1 MNTLI
6 ILVVSILTFSVLVC
20 AILAKVLSVLTI
32 IGAVCWLLNL
42 FSVTGTTVLWLF
54 VGTIACGLY
63 IFILPILISI
73 IAEFGGNNGADN

>member
-6 ILVVSILTFSVLVC
+6 ILIVSILTFSVLVC

-42 FSVTGTTVLWLF
+42 FGVTGTTVLWLF
-54 VGTIACGLY
+54 VGTIACGVY
-63 IFILPILISI
+63 ILILPILIAV
-73 IAEFGGNNGADN
+73 IAEFGGTHGADN

>member
-32 IGAVCWLLNL
+32 ISAVCWLLNL

-63 IFILPILISI
+63 ILILPILIAI
-73 IAEFGGNNGADN
+73 ITEFGGNNGADN

>member
-20 AILAKVLSVLTI
+20 AILAKVLSILTI
-32 IGAVCWLLNL
+32 ICAVCWLLNL

-63 IFILPILISI
+63 IFILPILIAI

>member
-20 AILAKVLSVLTI
+20 AILAKVLPVLTI
-32 IGAVCWLLNL
+32 IGAVCWLLGL
-42 FSVTGTTVLWLF
+42 FGVTGTTVLWLF

-63 IFILPILISI
+63 ILILPILIAI
-73 IAEFGGNNGADN
+73 IAEFGGNNG

>member
-6 ILVVSILTFSVLVC
+6 ILVVSILTFSVLAC

-63 IFILPILISI
+63 ILILPILIAI
-73 IAEFGGNNGADN
+73 IAEFGGNNG